1 MGLMRCLRELVFS
14 VTNRCTARCRDCPV
28 VHEGNPPHSL
38 SADEMIQIIEDIL
51 HFGFLQLV
59 VFTGGEPFLIGDDLN
74 KVVKYAANHGVL
86 TRIVTNAYWATTK
99 EKAVEILTDLKM
111 AGLTELNISCD
122 DFHQE
127 FVPLENIRNANDAA
141 LAIDLP
147 LLLACRK
154 TPGGVIDKDYL
165 SKYLGVQ
172 LKTFTSGEENPDNN
186 VILDGVNIPIKSG
199 AHKYSGL
206 SDNSWMGP
214 CENVLT
220 RIIIAPD
227 KRVQICC
234 GIASSSIEELYIG
247 TLYKDGN
254 LLEILQRGNAD
265 LMTNWLALEG
275 PSSILNFVRSKDR
288 GIDLPDTYV
297 NRCHACNELFSRQDV
312 REILAR
318 HGAEKCNM
326 IEVMR
331 GIFDWTADDCTHT

>member
-1 MGLMRCLRELVFS
+1 MRCLRELVFS
-14 VTNRCTARCRDCPV
+14 VTNRCTASCRDCPI
-28 VHEGNPPHSL
+28 VHEGRPPLSL
-38 SADEMIQIIEDIL
+38 SADEMIRIMGDIL
-51 HFGFLQLV
+51 PFGFLRLV
-59 VFTGGEPFLIGDDLN
+59 VFTGGEPFLIGDDL
-74 KVVKYAANHGVL
+74 KKAVAYASRHGVL

-99 EKAVEILTDLKM
+99 ENAIEILQDLKQ

-141 LAIDLP
+141 LVIGLP
-147 LLLACRK
+147 LLFAYRK
-154 TPGGVIDKDYL
+154 NPGGVIDRDYL
-165 SKYLGVQ
+165 SKYLGVE
-172 LKTFTSGEENPDNN
+172 LKTFIYGEDNPKNN
-186 VILDGVNIPIKSG
+186 VILDGINIPIKSG
-199 AHKYSGL
+199 RAQECSSC

-214 CENVLT
+214 CESVLT
-220 RIIIAPD
+220 RVIIAPD

-247 TLYKDGN
+247 TLYEDGN
-254 LLEILQRGNAD
+254 LLEILQSGNSD

-275 PSSILNFVRSKDR
+275 PSSILDFVRSKDQ

-318 HGAEKCNM
+318 HGAEKCSM

-331 GIFDWTADDCTHT
+331 GILDWTTDDLARS